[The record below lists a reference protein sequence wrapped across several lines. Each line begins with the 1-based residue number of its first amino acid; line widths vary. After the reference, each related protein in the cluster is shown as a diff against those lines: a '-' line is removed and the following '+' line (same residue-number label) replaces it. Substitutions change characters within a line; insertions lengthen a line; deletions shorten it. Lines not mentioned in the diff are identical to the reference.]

1 MSKDISVLIVDDEE
15 FIRELLSNFLSTR
28 YRCYTA
34 ASVEEAREM
43 METIPF
49 NLIITD
55 INMPG
60 VSGLTLCKLVKNL
73 EKDTV
78 VIVASGMTNINY
90 AIESMQQGAFDYIVK
105 PFDLS
110 AVLLTVERA
119 IKFQMLI
126 EAKHHYEDSLEETI
140 RVRTEEL
147 RLLNESLNNT
157 LEELYNNY
165 RATLRALANTL
176 EARDVESRGHSDRV
190 VAYCLR
196 LGKEMNLSNN
206 DLIALEQGALLHDIG
221 KMGLPDHLLMKTG
234 AFSNEERNLMREHI
248 ERGLLIINNIDFLKG
263 ARPVVGQH
271 HEKFDG
277 SGYPNQLK
285 GEEIHLHARIFA
297 VADAF
302 DAITSDRPYRAARSY
317 SFARAEIVGNTRTHF
332 DPKVVNSFLQ
342 ITEWEWEDIRR
353 EAGSK
358 NYVENFIDRRDIRS
372 FIISLK
378 RHSGNTGALNPNVL
392 AQSGLLTS
400 LNLN

>member
-1 MSKDISVLIVDDEE
+1 MSNDTSVLIVDDEE
-15 FIRELLSNFLSTR
+15 YSRELLSNFLATW

-34 ASVEEAREM
+34 ASVEEAMEM
-43 METIPF
+43 LERRPF

-55 INMPG
+55 INLPG
-60 VSGLTLCKLVKNL
+60 VSGLTLCKRVRSL
-73 EKDTV
+73 ERDTV
-78 VIVASGMTNINY
+78 VIVTSVLTNIKN
-90 AIESMQQGAFDYIVK
+90 AIEAVQQGAFDYIVK
-105 PFDLS
+105 PLDLS
-110 AVLLTVERA
+110 TVSLTVERA

-126 EAKHHYEDSLEETI
+126 EAKRHHEYSLEEAI

-165 RATLRALANTL
+165 RATLRALANAL

-234 AFSNEERNLMREHI
+234 AFSHEERNLMREHV
-248 ERGLLIINNIDFLKG
+248 ERGLQIIDKIDFLKG

-271 HEKFDG
+271 HERFDG
-277 SGYPNQLK
+277 NGYPNRLK

-317 SFARAEIVGNTRTHF
+317 SFAKAEIVGNTRTHF
-332 DPKVVNSFLQ
+332 DPNVVKSFLQ
-342 ITEWEWEDIRR
+342 ITEWEWEEIRR

-358 NYVENFIDRRDIRS
+358 NYVEHFIDRRDIRS

-378 RHSGNTGALNPNVL
+378 RHSGNTGALNPDVL
-392 AQSGLLTS
+392 APCRLLTS